1 VGKSMNQRIE
11 IDEVDCKILRALIK
25 DARTQL
31 KIIAKECGIS
41 SVSTLNRIKRMKTLG
56 VIKGATLFPNIA
68 EFRLPIVA
76 TIGINLKENQA
87 DVIKVIDENTNLV
100 QISASIGKYDLIA
113 LVYAESIAE
122 LDKIAFSMRRL
133 LGVIKVEV
141 NVWASLPLMVFENID
156 LQPKE
161 VGDNG

>member
-1 VGKSMNQRIE
+1 M
-11 IDEVDCKILRALIK
+11 
-25 DARTQL
+25 
-31 KIIAKECGIS
+31 
-41 SVSTLNRIKRMKTLG
+41 
-56 VIKGATLFPNIA
+56 
-68 EFRLPIVA
+68 
-76 TIGINLKENQA
+76 KENQA

-122 LDKIAFSMRRL
+122 LDKIALSMRRL

-141 NVWASLPLMVFENID
+141 NVWTSLPLMVFENID